1 VVTNPQL
8 KLNGKYLGPL
18 IHPNGSN
25 TGFYTTGNYSADN
38 QKEIMETFAVILD
51 GKYRENSLTSSVFNY
66 IEKYTRTNSFAKE
79 GLYCYNFCL
88 DTNPHTYQPS
98 GAINLSRFKN
108 VELEITTYVPPI
120 NSTGA
125 SFQIICDGNGI
136 PIATNKSNWK
146 LYDYNFNMTLFEERY
161 NIISFI
167 GGNCGA
173 LYAR

>member
-1 VVTNPQL
+1 MINL
-8 KLNGKYLGPL
+8 KGKSLGPF
-18 IHPNGSN
+18 INPNGRN
-25 TGFYTTGNYSADN
+25 TGLYTTGNYSADN
-38 QKEIMETFAVILD
+38 QKEIMETFAIILD
-51 GKYRENSLTSSVFNY
+51 GKYRENTLTSAVYNY

-88 DTNPHTYQPS
+88 DTSPYTYQPS
-98 GAINLSRFKN
+98 GAINLGRFKN
-108 VELEITTYVPPI
+108 VDLEITTYIPPI
-120 NSTGA
+120 NSSGA
-125 SFQIICDGNGI
+125 SFQVICDGNGL

-173 LYAR
+173 VYAR